1 MLYRVIL
8 TRNNEYVMTLH
19 RCKTRE
25 TSFIN
30 FRKKIEENEKIMFP
44 KKFVNYNGI
53 KPVKYK
59 IYCVKDTEET
69 DEFRTV
75 RDSLG
80 RVKIEKPL
88 FSIWTVLDSAEYQLE
103 ESFWIYGKNP
113 KADRPTI
120 HEIIKLLM
128 KNLGIAKTNKVI
140 IVVHNK
146 LLIYNESS
154 FDMIICKCKKDAQRL
169 HHTLAKAA
177 QNNKIKNL
185 LFMGTA
191 SKASISK
198 MYDLILEKTDWN
210 IEKIRRTSTR
220 P

>member
-1 MLYRVIL
+1 MTYRVIL

-30 FRKKIEENEKIMFP
+30 FRKKLEENEKVMFP

-59 IYCVKDTEET
+59 IYCVKDTEEG

-75 RDSLG
+75 KDSIG
-80 RVKIEKPL
+80 RVRIEKPL
-88 FSIWTVLDSAEYQLE
+88 FGIWTVLDSADYELE
-103 ESFWIYGKNP
+103 EKFWVFGRDA

-120 HEIIKLLM
+120 HEIIKILM
-128 KNLGIAKTNKVI
+128 KDLGVAKTNKVV

-146 LLIYNESS
+146 LLIYNETC
-154 FDMIICKCKKDAQRL
+154 FDMIVCKCKKDAQRL
-169 HHTLAKAA
+169 HHALAKAA
-177 QNNKIKNL
+177 KNNKIKNL

-191 SKASISK
+191 SKANISN
-198 MYDLILEKTDWN
+198 MYDLIVEKTGWK
-210 IEKIRRTSTR
+210 IEKVRRTSTR

>member
-19 RCKTRE
+19 RCRTRE

-30 FRKKIEENEKIMFP
+30 FRRKIEENEKVIFP
-44 KKFVNYNGI
+44 KKFVNYKGI
-53 KPVKYK
+53 KNVTYK
-59 IYCVKDTEET
+59 IYCVKDTEEG
-69 DEFRTV
+69 DEFRVV

-80 RVKIEKPL
+80 KVKVEKPL
-88 FSIWTVLDSAEYQLE
+88 FKIWTILDDASYQLE
-103 ESFWIYGKNP
+103 EKFWMFGRDAKG
-113 KADRPTI
+113 DRVTM
-120 HEIIKLLM
+120 HDIIKPLM
-128 KNLGIAKTNKVI
+128 KDIREHKMTKQI

-146 LLIYNESS
+146 LLIYNETQ

-169 HHTLAKAA
+169 HHALAKAA
-177 QNNKIKNL
+177 KNNKIKNL

-191 SKASISK
+191 SKATISL
-198 MYDLILEKTDWN
+198 MYDLIQSKTNWK

>member
-19 RCKTRE
+19 RCKTKE

-30 FRKKIEENEKIMFP
+30 FRKKIEENEKVMFP

-69 DEFRTV
+69 DDFRTV
-75 RDSLG
+75 KDSLG
-80 RVKIEKPL
+80 RVRVEKPL
-88 FSIWTVLDSAEYQLE
+88 FGIWTVLDSAEYQLE
-103 ESFWIYGKNP
+103 EKFWIFGKDP
-113 KADRPTI
+113 KVDRSTI
-120 HEIIKLLM
+120 HEVIKLLM
-128 KNLGIAKTNKVI
+128 KNLGVAKTNKVI

-146 LLIYNESS
+146 LLIYNEKE
-154 FDMIICKCKKDAQRL
+154 FDMIVCKCKKDAQRL
-169 HHTLAKAA
+169 HHALAKAS

-191 SKASISK
+191 SKANISK
-198 MYDLILEKTDWN
+198 MYDLIHDKTEWPYT
-210 IEKIRRTSTR
+210 KIRRTSTR